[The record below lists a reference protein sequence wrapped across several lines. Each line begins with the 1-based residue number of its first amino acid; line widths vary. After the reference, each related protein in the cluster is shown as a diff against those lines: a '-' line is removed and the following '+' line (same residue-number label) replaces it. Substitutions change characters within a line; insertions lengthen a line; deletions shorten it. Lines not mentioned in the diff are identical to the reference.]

1 MSDSTRTDFEPPYMA
16 TLDQERE
23 WMACFN
29 AEALASAETFGHRFY
44 LKVARMSEGGA
55 FHYAVK
61 DRSTDRIVDLCEDLT
76 SALDAADRLEERS

>member
-29 AEALASAETFGHRFY
+29 AEALASAEIFGHRFY